1 MGRRRVGSP
10 TAVST
15 ACFNGGRA
23 ESGGISMAS
32 ESVPAE
38 GLSGSV
44 KVGSGLS
51 AAGPKQVVRA
61 LSRLRVWAL
70 ARVNPAPTL
79 RVRVQLTRGP
89 QIGQNG
95 FRRLIGRS
103 ELRRGPWRP
112 ILFRR
117 SRGQPHKAHSI
128 VLGPWTPIYSRQYS
142 FQPVLFVLLSYG

>member
-1 MGRRRVGSP
+1 
-10 TAVST
+10 
-15 ACFNGGRA
+15 
-23 ESGGISMAS
+23 MAS

-79 RVRVQLTRGP
+79 RVRVS
-89 QIGQNG
+89 
-95 FRRLIGRS
+95 RRLLDM
-103 ELRRGPWRP
+103 E
-112 ILFRR
+112 
-117 SRGQPHKAHSI
+117 Q
-128 VLGPWTPIYSRQYS
+128 RQGS
-142 FQPVLFVLLSYG
+142 G